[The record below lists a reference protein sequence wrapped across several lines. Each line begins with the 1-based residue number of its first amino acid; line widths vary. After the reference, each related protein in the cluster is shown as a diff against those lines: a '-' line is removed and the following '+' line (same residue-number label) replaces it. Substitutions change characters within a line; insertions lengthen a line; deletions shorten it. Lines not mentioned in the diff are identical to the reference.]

1 MSSLKQVKELRAQTG
16 CGVVDCKEAL
26 EEAGDNIDTAVTILR
41 KRGIIKATKK
51 AERTTKEGVVAH
63 YIHSNGK
70 IGVLVT
76 LQCETDFVARNEK
89 FQALGRDIA
98 MHIAAMDPA
107 VVAPDDV
114 SNQDLAAEQELIDE
128 QLTKEKK
135 PEEIMKKIREGKL
148 KSFREDQALLT
159 QPFVKDPKKK
169 VGDLINQAV
178 QELGE
183 NISVGEFTRL
193 TI

>member
-183 NISVGEFTRL
+183 NISVGKFTRL

>member
-26 EEAGDNIDTAVTILR
+26 EEDGDNIDTAVIILR

>member
-193 TI
+193 AI